1 MIASSVNR
9 KGTKGKVAQLGRA
22 CCKHYNLLLMLLP
35 ALLTFLI
42 FRYGA
47 MMGISMAFVD
57 YKAKIGQSFMENIM
71 SSPWVGLKFFKQFL
85 GSMNGMQILGNTIII
100 SLYKIIFG
108 FPAPILLAILLNEMS
123 NQKFKR
129 VTQTLT
135 YLPHFISWV
144 VLAGI
149 LRMVLSP
156 DYGITVTISR
166 FFGTTPIN
174 FLGEKKYFRGL
185 LVLTEIWREVGWGS
199 IIYLA
204 ALTSI
209 DPTLYEAAVLDG
221 ANRFQ
226 RICHVTIPCIVP
238 TIVVMLILR
247 TGTIMDAGFDQV
259 YNMYNN
265 SVRSVSE
272 ILDTYIYTKGI
283 IETKYSLTTAVGLF
297 KSVIGLGMVLITD
310 RIAKAL
316 GQQGIA

>member
-1 MIASSVNR
+1 
-9 KGTKGKVAQLGRA
+9 
-22 CCKHYNLLLMLLP
+22 
-35 ALLTFLI
+35 
-42 FRYGA
+42 
-47 MMGISMAFVD
+47 
-57 YKAKIGQSFMENIM
+57 
-71 SSPWVGLKFFKQFL
+71 
-85 GSMNGMQILGNTIII
+85 
-100 SLYKIIFG
+100 
-108 FPAPILLAILLNEMS
+108 
-123 NQKFKR
+123 
-129 VTQTLT
+129 
-135 YLPHFISWV
+135 
-144 VLAGI
+144 
-149 LRMVLSP
+149 MVLSP

-272 ILDTYIYTKGI
+272 ILDTY
-283 IETKYSLTTAVGLF
+283 
-297 KSVIGLGMVLITD
+297 M
-310 RIAKAL
+310 
-316 GQQGIA
+316 

>member
-1 MIASSVNR
+1 MTIRTEANR
-9 KGTKGKVAQLGRA
+9 SRKRLAALGHA
-22 CCKHYNLLLMLLP
+22 CCKHYNLLLMMLP

-47 MMGISMAFVD
+47 MIGISMAFVD
-57 YKAKIGQSFMENIM
+57 YKAKVGQSFIDNIL
-71 SSPWVGLKFFKQFL
+71 SSKWVGFKYFEQFL
-85 GSMNGMQILGNTIII
+85 TSMSGLQILSNTIMI
-100 SLYKIIFG
+100 SLLKILFG
-108 FPAPILLAILLNEMS
+108 FPAPIILAILLNEIH
-123 NQKFKR
+123 NDRFKR
-129 VTQTLT
+129 ITQTIT

-156 DYGITVTISR
+156 DYGVIVGICR
-166 FFGTTPIN
+166 VLGTEPIN
-174 FLGEKKYFRGL
+174 FLGDKAYFRGL
-185 LVLTEIWREVGWGS
+185 LVITEIWREVGWGS

-204 ALTSI
+204 ALTAI
-209 DPTLYEAAVLDG
+209 DPGLYEAAVLDG

-226 RICHVTIPCIVP
+226 RIWHVTIPCIIS

-297 KSVIGLGMVLITD
+297 KSVIGLGMVLLTD
-310 RIAKAL
+310 RIAKGL

>member
-1 MIASSVNR
+1 MIVPSVNR
-9 KGTKGKVAQLGRA
+9 KETKGKVAQLGRA
-22 CCKHYNLLLMLLP
+22 CCKHHNLLLMLLP

-47 MMGISMAFVD
+47 MVGISMAFVD

-108 FPAPILLAILLNEMS
+108 FPAPILLAILLNEIS

-185 LVLTEIWREVGWGS
+185 LVLTEICREVGWGS

-272 ILDTYIYTKGI
+272 ILDTY
-283 IETKYSLTTAVGLF
+283 
-297 KSVIGLGMVLITD
+297 M
-310 RIAKAL
+310 
-316 GQQGIA
+316 

>member
-1 MIASSVNR
+1 MNISTMKPKKRN
-9 KGTKGKVAQLGRA
+9 KVQYFFYS
-22 CCKHYNLLLMLLP
+22 CVKHRNLLLMLLP
-35 ALLTFLI
+35 AFLTFLI

-47 MMGISMAFVD
+47 MMGLSMAFVD
-57 YKAKIGQSFMENIM
+57 YKAKIGQSFMTNIM
-71 SSPWVGLKFFKQFL
+71 TSKFVGFKYFSQFL
-85 GSMNGMQILGNTIII
+85 SSMNGLQIISNTIVI
-100 SLYKIIFG
+100 SLLKILFG
-108 FPAPILLAILLNEMS
+108 FPAPILLAILLNEIG
-123 NQKFKR
+123 NKKFKR
-129 VTQTLT
+129 VAQTIT

-144 VLAGI
+144 VLSGI
-149 LRMVLSP
+149 LRMLLSP
-156 DYGITVTISR
+156 DYGIVASIAKA
-166 FFGTTPIN
+166 FNAPVIN

-185 LVLTEIWREVGWGS
+185 LVLTDIWREVGWGS

-204 ALTSI
+204 ALTAI
-209 DPTLYEAAVLDG
+209 DPGLYEAAILDG

-226 RICHVTIPCIVP
+226 RIWYITIPCIVP
-238 TIVVMLILR
+238 TIVTMLILR

-297 KSVIGLGMVLITD
+297 KSVIGLGMVLLTD
-310 RIAKAL
+310 RIAKML